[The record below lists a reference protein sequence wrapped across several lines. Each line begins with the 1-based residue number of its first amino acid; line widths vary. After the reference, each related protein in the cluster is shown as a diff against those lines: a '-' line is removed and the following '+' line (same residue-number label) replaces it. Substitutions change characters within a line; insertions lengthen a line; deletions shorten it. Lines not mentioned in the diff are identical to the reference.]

1 MAIIDSID
9 QNTAFAIKG
18 FIFAL
23 GKKFPQEETGDQP
36 IRKNAFGG
44 DVFDD
49 ITISLP
55 NDEYVYS
62 SYDSDGN
69 EIQTT
74 FEPITFDS
82 VNVSVIRTKEQKE
95 IKVNGKS
102 DPVVVFKGDGQ
113 RVVTLKLTHINTDVS
128 FPYDPATLM
137 QSISEI
143 DEYFKVTSKY
153 LNDVHD
159 INHLYVKSCK
169 SVKNSSTNN
178 ITVFEL
184 TCRTIDTLTED
195 VLFFNDGV
203 VEFGSY

>member
-9 QNTAFAIKG
+9 QDTAFAIKG

-153 LNDVHD
+153 LNDVHN

-195 VLFFNDGV
+195 VLFFNDGI

>member
-1 MAIIDSID
+1 MAIIESINQD
-9 QNTAFAIKG
+9 TAFAIKG

-23 GKKFPQEETGDQP
+23 GKEYPQAETGDQP

-44 DVFDD
+44 DIYDD

-55 NDEYVYS
+55 NDEFFYS
-62 SYDSDGN
+62 SYDADGN

-82 VNVSVIRTKEQKE
+82 VNISVIRTKEQKE

-102 DPVVVFKGDGQ
+102 DPVVIFKGDGQ
-113 RVVTLKLTHINTDVS
+113 RIVTLKLTHINTDVS
-128 FPYDPATLM
+128 FPYDSATLM

-143 DEYFKVTSKY
+143 DEYFKITSKY

-159 INHLYVKSCK
+159 INHLYVKTCK

-178 ITVFEL
+178 VTVFEL
-184 TCRTIDTLTED
+184 TCRTIDTLSED

>member
-9 QNTAFAIKG
+9 QDTAFAIKG

-23 GKKFPQEETGDQP
+23 GKRFPQEETGNQP

-113 RVVTLKLTHINTDVS
+113 RVVTLKLTHINIDVS

-195 VLFFNDGV
+195 VLFFNDGI

>member
-1 MAIIDSID
+1 MFFDS
-9 QNTAFAIKG
+9 
-18 FIFAL
+18 L
-23 GKKFPQEETGDQP
+23 
-36 IRKNAFGG
+36 
-44 DVFDD
+44 
-49 ITISLP
+49 
-55 NDEYVYS
+55 
-62 SYDSDGN
+62 
-69 EIQTT
+69 
-74 FEPITFDS
+74 TFDS

-102 DPVVVFKGDGQ
+102 DPVVIFKGDGQ

-128 FPYDPATLM
+128 FPYDSATLM

-195 VLFFNDGV
+195 VLFFNDGI